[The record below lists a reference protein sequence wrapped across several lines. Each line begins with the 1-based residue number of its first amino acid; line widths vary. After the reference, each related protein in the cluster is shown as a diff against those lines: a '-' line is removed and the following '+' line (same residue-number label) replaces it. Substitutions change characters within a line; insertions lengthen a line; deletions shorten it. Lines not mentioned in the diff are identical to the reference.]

1 MHQGRHIVLRLDDF
15 SIYFVCPDQD
25 VPVGGIKV
33 IYQHV
38 DMLVAAG
45 AQAYVLHNTPGFRC
59 TWFDNETPVKYS
71 AGHFI
76 PTKHDIF
83 VLPEVID
90 PEIHTVLAGYHKVI
104 LNQNC
109 YYTFENLSPS
119 SDHQSSPYL
128 DPTLLGCITVSEDSL
143 HYLSYAFPKLNLFR
157 VRNRIDSTSL
167 AYRAEKKNQIAYMPR
182 KNAPDSTQVFQMLRH
197 RGALEGYE
205 VIAIDGV
212 SAERAAELIAESKFF
227 FSFGSPEGFSLPPAE
242 AMATGS
248 VVVGYH
254 GWGGSEFL
262 INGLAFPIETS
273 DVITFSRRAE
283 QVLLQHR
290 TNASS
295 FDSLC
300 KKASQFIHSHY
311 DQEQQEHELHSVWS
325 ALVSLHAQ
333 RIHDAQVTHRN
344 SVAAHMGTPAVQH
357 AISA

>member
-1 MHQGRHIVLRLDDF
+1 MLRLSDF

-59 TWFDNETPVKYS
+59 TWFDNDTPVKYS
-71 AGHFI
+71 AGRFI
-76 PTKHDIF
+76 PTKNDIF

-90 PEIHTVLAGYHKVI
+90 PEIHTVLADYHKVI
-104 LNQNC
+104 FNQNC
-109 YYTFENLSPS
+109 YYTFDNLSPS
-119 SDHQSSPYL
+119 SDHQRSPYL
-128 DPTLLGCITVSEDSL
+128 DPSVLGCLTVSEDSM

-157 VRNRIDSTSL
+157 IRNRIDPKTF
-167 AYRAEKKNQIAYMPR
+167 AYRADKKNQIAYMPR

-205 VIAIDGV
+205 VIPIDGV

-242 AMATGS
+242 AMATGA

-262 INGLAFPIETS
+262 VNGLAFPIETS
-273 DVITFSRRAE
+273 DVLTFSRRAE

-290 TNASS
+290 TNPAS
-295 FDSLC
+295 FDSLS
-300 KKASQFIHSHY
+300 KKASHFIHSHY
-311 DQEQQEHELHSVWS
+311 GHEQQEQELHSAWS
-325 ALVSLHAQ
+325 HLVSLHAQ
-333 RIHDAQVTHRN
+333 RIQDAQVARRKPVTVQARN
-344 SVAAHMGTPAVQH
+344 PAAQQ